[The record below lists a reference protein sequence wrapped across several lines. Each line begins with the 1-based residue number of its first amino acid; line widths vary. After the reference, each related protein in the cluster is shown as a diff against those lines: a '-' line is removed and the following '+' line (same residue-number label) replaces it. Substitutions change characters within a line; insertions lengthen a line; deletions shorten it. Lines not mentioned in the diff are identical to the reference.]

1 MKRNVGSAKALA
13 VILSATLA
21 LSPSITVAATAGEN
35 AANLSATVEE
45 AEEKATAESTEE
57 TSEEKVSEKAD
68 ESVKDTDDKSG
79 EAEEVSEKAE
89 EENGADKEAQVESQE
104 EVQSEEEKTASD
116 EESSEEEELPLF
128 EEVDPEEE
136 GLEAPVTAVDA
147 LETEVPVEE
156 KDPDEQTRVI
166 IVMEGDSVLDKG
178 YDTENLADNSAAM
191 NLSENII
198 AEQEETVEK
207 ISAEALDGQQLDV
220 NYNLSIITNAVSADV
235 AYKDIDNIVKVDGVA
250 AVYVAQK
257 YVPQETSEHSS

>member
-35 AANLSATVEE
+35 AANLSATVDE
-45 AEEKATAESTEE
+45 AKEKETAESTEE

-89 EENGADKEAQVESQE
+89 EENGADKEARVESQE
-104 EVQSEEEKTASD
+104 EVQSEETDSD
-116 EESSEEEELPLF
+116 EESSEEENLPLF

-147 LETEVPVEE
+147 LETDVPVEE

-198 AEQEETVEK
+198 RFRSYFDCHNRRCYTQANTK
-207 ISAEALDGQQLDV
+207 SR
-220 NYNLSIITNAVSADV
+220 
-235 AYKDIDNIVKVDGVA
+235 
-250 AVYVAQK
+250 
-257 YVPQETSEHSS
+257 

>member
-21 LSPSITVAATAGEN
+21 LSPTITVAATSGDN
-35 AANLSATVEE
+35 AASLSTSVDEAEVKEASETKEETEE
-45 AEEKATAESTEE
+45 AKEDTSKDSEKTEE
-57 TSEEKVSEKAD
+57 DSKK
-68 ESVKDTDDKSG
+68 
-79 EAEEVSEKAE
+79 AEENTESEVKAE
-89 EENGADKEAQVESQE
+89 EEKK
-104 EVQSEEEKTASD
+104 SEETATATDEDSSDD
-116 EESSEEEELPLF
+116 EETLVGVEDFEDGELPVF

-136 GLEAPVTAVDA
+136 GLEAPLAAVEVD
-147 LETEVPVEE
+147 ETDIPVEE

-178 YDTENLADNSAAM
+178 FDTENLADNSAAM

-207 ISAEALDGQQLDV
+207 IQLEALDGEQLDV

-235 AYKDIDNIVKVDGVA
+235 AYKDIENIVKVDGVE
-250 AVYVAQK
+250 AVYVAQ
-257 YVPQETSEHSS
+257 Q